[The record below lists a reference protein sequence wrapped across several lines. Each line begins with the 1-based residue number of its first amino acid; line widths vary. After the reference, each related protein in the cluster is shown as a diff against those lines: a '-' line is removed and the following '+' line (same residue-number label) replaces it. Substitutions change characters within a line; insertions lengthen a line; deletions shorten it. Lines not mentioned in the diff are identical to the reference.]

1 MDIGNKIQAIRTDHG
16 MTQAEFADKFH
27 VTRQTVSN
35 WENNKNY
42 PDLRTLRQISDE
54 YGISFD
60 FLLKEDDSLIKSIDD
75 TKRKM
80 TTFSK
85 VLIVLLAIITA
96 LIIGFFVMLHI
107 AFQPTPDGKRI
118 NSDTTVRMLMDLPDA
133 TPSRAITFTTD
144 KPSNDSGYEDII
156 KKYETDSEG
165 GVEGDIPSVLLHD
178 DPIIRLHFQDLNYNN
193 VIPEKIMNVSA
204 DITNVISDSNN
215 KETIQLTYEYD
226 DGCVT
231 IDPTQMNYKSDKEK
245 GEVWYTVSIVVRY
258 EVESIEYT
266 SVTALT
272 VFD

>member
-1 MDIGNKIQAIRTDHG
+1 MDIGNKIQTIRTEHG
-16 MTQAEFADKFH
+16 MTQVEFADKFH

-231 IDPTQMNYKSDKEK
+231 IDPTQMNYKSDKET

-258 EVESIEYT
+258 EVESVEYT